1 MRKALRWL
9 GYGLAGFVVL
19 VALAWVGI
27 YIQSE
32 REMRRAYELPAS
44 AFAAPE
50 PDSALA
56 AEGQRLAAI
65 RGCFGGCHGDRSE
78 GGVFIDEPRLA
89 RIVAG
94 NLTRAVREYSDAELE
109 RIIRHGVR
117 PDGTGVFGMPS
128 EMFYHLSDRDLGAII
143 AFLRSEPQMEGPAS
157 EVHPRI
163 LGRIGVATG
172 QYQSAA
178 ARLARPGA
186 RMAPADGS
194 DPIASGRY
202 LAVTVCT
209 ECHGDDLRGN
219 ERTPSLAVVAGY
231 SLDDFARFLRTGIDR
246 AGNERGLMSG
256 VARSRFVH
264 LTDGEITALHTY
276 LGTLADSP
284 AMASTGQGR

>member
-9 GYGLAGFVVL
+9 GYGLAGLVVL
-19 VALAWVGI
+19 GILAWVGI

-32 REMRRAYELPAS
+32 RVLRRAYRLPPS
-44 AFAAPE
+44 AFVAPE
-50 PDSALA
+50 PDSELV

-65 RGCFGGCHGDRSE
+65 RGCFGGCHGDRAE
-78 GGVFIDEPRLA
+78 GGVFIDEPRIA
-89 RIVAG
+89 RLVAG
-94 NLTRAVREYSDAELE
+94 NLTRAVRDYSDPELE

-143 AFLRSEPQMEGPAS
+143 AFLRSEPPMEGPAS
-157 EVHPRI
+157 EVYPRV

-178 ARLARPGA
+178 VRLADPAPRMEAAPG
-186 RMAPADGS
+186 
-194 DPIASGRY
+194 DPIAYGRY

-209 ECHGDDLRGN
+209 ECHGDDLRGG
-219 ERTPSLAVVAGY
+219 ETTPSLAIVAGY
-231 SLDDFARFLRTGIDR
+231 SRDDFAGFLRTGIDR
-246 AGNERGLMSG
+246 AGSERGLMSR

-264 LTDGEITALHTY
+264 LTDDELSALHTY
-276 LGTLADSP
+276 LSTLADAP
-284 AMASTGQGR
+284 AMASTKPGR

>member
-1 MRKALRWL
+1 MRKALRRL
-9 GYGLAGFVVL
+9 GYGLAGLVVL
-19 VALAWVGI
+19 MVVAWVGI

-32 REMRRAYELPAS
+32 RELRRAYQVPAS
-44 AFAAPE
+44 TFVAPP
-50 PDSALA
+50 PDSALV

-78 GGVFIDEPRLA
+78 GGVFFDDPRVA
-89 RIVAG
+89 RLVAG
-94 NLTRAVREYSDAELE
+94 NLTRAVRQYSDAELE

-117 PDGTGVFGMPS
+117 PDGVGVFGMPS
-128 EMFYHLSDRDLGAII
+128 EMFYHLSDRDLGAIV
-143 AFLRSEPQMEGPAS
+143 AFLRSEPEMEGPAS

-178 ARLARPGA
+178 VRLANPA
-186 RMAPADGS
+186 PRMDAVDGT
-194 DPIASGRY
+194 DPIAFGRY

-209 ECHGDDLRGN
+209 ECHGDDLRGG
-219 ERTPSLAVVAGY
+219 EMTPSLAVVAGY
-231 SLDDFARFLRTGIDR
+231 SREDFASFLRTGIDR

-264 LTDGEITALHTY
+264 LTDAEITALHTY
-276 LGTLADSP
+276 LGTLADAP
-284 AMASTGQGR
+284 AMASTGQAR